1 MPRLDLIFKGTT
13 AYSFFKKR
21 AQQQPIANV
30 SQAGG
35 VQRNALRVPFRVQSG
50 AAITQG
56 TGNADAMGRG
66 TGSQY
71 AAFAVAPVW
80 LQSVCEISTLAQL
93 ATKGKNRGLVEIQAE
108 ELKNS
113 LDSAMQGLE
122 AVINGDGAAVTQIP
136 TTATVSSNSG
146 SGAQTSY
153 ISGLNQVASF
163 VDQQV
168 VQFFPSEGGTS
179 RGTATI
185 SYIDAV
191 AGTIYFSTVLP
202 STGGATAVGD
212 YIALAGA
219 SGAVGSSVL
228 GIQAW
233 DVNSN
238 TGTIAGVNR
247 ALYPGRISCPTINL
261 SGASITPGIGVRA
274 LTILKRA
281 MGNDAPGAKTAVW
294 YAGDAQSVAVNNL
307 YTNIQVTV
315 GCFSG
320 KR

>member
-238 TGTIAGVNR
+238 TGTIAG
-247 ALYPGRISCPTINL
+247 
-261 SGASITPGIGVRA
+261 
-274 LTILKRA
+274 
-281 MGNDAPGAKTAVW
+281 
-294 YAGDAQSVAVNNL
+294 
-307 YTNIQVTV
+307 
-315 GCFSG
+315 
-320 KR
+320 